1 MSEAAES
8 LRGDPCFSSG
18 SKRQGMQ
25 MTSCCSGRLLSQCP
39 SFVLLSQWR
48 RVLGDGDRL
57 DDVLLLEQPSKVVT
71 LSQNSTLLRG
81 WHRRDGGLTWE
92 RSISTGASLFPAK
105 LAVAEHRGSPAIA
118 VLTSSAL
125 KVGST
130 LKHLGLAVGPLD
142 GGITICLCLVCEYV
156 QVERDWKQGPVG
168 ACQTPLC

>member
-1 MSEAAES
+1 MLLWWQQALA
-8 LRGDPCFSSG
+8 
-18 SKRQGMQ
+18 MQ
-25 MTSCCSGRLLSQCP
+25 MASCCCGRLPSQCP
-39 SFVLLSQWR
+39 SLVLFLQWR

-71 LSQNSTLLRG
+71 LSQHSTLLRG
-81 WHRRDGGLTWE
+81 WSPRDGGLTWE

-130 LKHLGLAVGPLD
+130 LKHLNLAVGLPYD
-142 GGITICLCLVCEYV
+142 GITRCLCLVCQYV
-156 QVERDWKQGPVG
+156 QVERDWKQEQVG
-168 ACQTPLC
+168 ACQTLLC